1 MYIRFVV
8 GVESQHPRELHG
20 PFTEAA
26 RLRNEGVLED
36 YETQQVEEI
45 FGWFNNELPCPPW
58 SSMNWT
64 QNAISWFKDSGQ
76 TFVSRMYDIV
86 AILREHGIQT
96 RVLKTESLF
105 KILYEDEYQVI
116 AVDNRF

>member
-8 GVESQHPRELHG
+8 GGYSQHPREMHG

-26 RLRNEGVLED
+26 HLRDEGALED
-36 YETQQVEEI
+36 YERRQVEEI
-45 FGWFNNELPCPPW
+45 FAWFNKELPCPPW

-64 QNAISWFKDSGQ
+64 NDAISWFKDTAQS
-76 TFVSRMYDIV
+76 FVSRMYDIV
-86 AILREHGIQT
+86 VILREHGIQT

-116 AVDNRF
+116 AVDKRF